1 MDLINVQEFAGE
13 DDVDKL
19 IQEFTRRE
27 EENYA
32 LFNYINEVCTEL
44 KNLSDNVKMLQISIG
59 KPYSKQTSMCYML

>member
-1 MDLINVQEFAGE
+1 M
-13 DDVDKL
+13 

-44 KNLSDNVKMLQISIG
+44 KNLSDNVKLLKVDIG
-59 KPYSKQTSMCYML
+59 KVFLFII